1 MIHHERLRPPSHD
14 YPADEWNIIE
24 KGFHPEFLAQVETML
39 ALGNGYLGM
48 RGCPEEGGPNAENG
62 TFINGFY
69 ETRPILYGEE
79 AYGFAKTGQTI
90 LNVTDS
96 KIIKLFVDDE
106 PFWLTTAH
114 LRSYDR
120 RLNMKS
126 GTLDREIL
134 WETPAGKQVLITSR
148 RLVSFVHRHVAAISY
163 RVTLLNAN
171 APIVISSEMV
181 ANEPSARAYGHD
193 PRQAVFAGSALQH
206 RTSRSE
212 DRRITLCH
220 ATEKSRMTLTCAT
233 DHALETDCP
242 HSYKTV
248 HTEDF
253 GQIVFTIEA
262 RPGCPIDLT
271 KYLVYHTSQTA
282 SSEELCDRAEWT
294 LDRVI
299 QQGFQR
305 LLAAQ
310 EQYMD
315 DFWRRSDVQVRD
327 IREDRTRRTTVEI
340 QQAIRF
346 NLFHILQA
354 SARAEDAGVPA
365 KGLTGQAYEG
375 HYFWDTEIYLLPF
388 LTYTC
393 PLIARNLLNFR
404 YQMLEQARARA
415 RQLGHRGAIYPW
427 RTISGEEASA
437 YYAAGTAQYH
447 INADIMY
454 ALRKYVQATDDR
466 LFLQDCGAEMLVE
479 TARFWLDL
487 GFYSDVKGGKFCL
500 NAVTGPDEYN
510 TVVNNNA
517 YTNLMAR
524 ENLRYAAQTVESLR
538 VTTPDVYNALVHKT
552 GLEPSEV
559 EAWTRAAE
567 SMYVPYDEK
576 LRIIPQDDS
585 FLDREP
591 WDFRNTPSDHY
602 PLLLFYHPLNIYR
615 KQVIKQADVVLATFL
630 LGNVFSPEE
639 KQRNFEFY
647 DPLTTG
653 DSSLS
658 SCIEAVIA
666 AQIGDM
672 EKAIRYGMAALLMD
686 LADVG
691 GNVKD
696 GCHIASMGGTWMML
710 TYGLGGLRDD
720 DGTLSFWPHR
730 APEDNAVLRFPLTYR
745 GQTLDVEIGL
755 EMVTY
760 GLREGQCLVIHHE
773 TEEIQLT
780 GEHPQAVRP
789 ISRRSP
795 TPVGKALSTGEL
807 KPFMKNR
814 RDRST

>member
-24 KGFHPEFLAQVETML
+24 KGFHPEFLAQLETML

-69 ETRPILYGEE
+69 ETRPIVYGEE

-106 PFWLTTAH
+106 PFWLPNAH
-114 LRSYDR
+114 CLRYDR
-120 RLNMKS
+120 RLNMRS

-163 RVTLLNAN
+163 RVTLLNAE

-181 ANEPSARAYGHD
+181 ANETSARSNGHD
-193 PRQAVFAGSALQH
+193 PRQASIFAAPALHH
-206 RTSRSE
+206 RPSYAK
-212 DRRITLCH
+212 DRRIVLCH
-220 ATEKSRMTLTCAT
+220 ATEKSRLTLACAT
-233 DHALETDCP
+233 DHALETERPDA
-242 HSYKTV
+242 YKAA
-248 HTEDF
+248 HTEDS
-253 GQIVFTIEA
+253 GQVAFTIQA
-262 RPGCPIDLT
+262 RPGCPIHLT
-271 KYLVYHTSQTA
+271 KYMVYHTSPTA
-282 SSEELCDRAEWT
+282 SSEELCARAEWT
-294 LDRVI
+294 LDRVKH
-299 QQGFQR
+299 QGFQQ

-315 DFWRRSDVQVRD
+315 DFWRRSDIRVRD
-327 IREDRTRRTTVEI
+327 IRDDRVKRSTVEI

-354 SARAEDAGVPA
+354 SARAENSGVPA

-388 LTYTC
+388 LTYTS
-393 PLIARNLLNFR
+393 PRIARNLLTVR
-404 YQMLEQARARA
+404 YNMLTQARAHA
-415 RQLGHRGAIYPW
+415 RLLGHRGAMFPW

-454 ALRKYVQATDDR
+454 ALRKYVQATGDE
-466 LFLQDCGAEMLVE
+466 LFLQDYGAEMLVE

-487 GFYSDVKGGKFCL
+487 GFYSDGKGGKFCI

-538 VTTPDVYNALVHKT
+538 ATTPDVYNALVHKT
-552 GLEPSEV
+552 ALEPSEV

-576 LRIIPQDDS
+576 LKIIPQDDN

-591 WDFRNTPSDHY
+591 WDFQNTPRDHY

-615 KQVIKQADVVLATFL
+615 KQVIKQADVVLAMFL
-630 LGNVFSPEE
+630 LGNAFSQEA

-658 SCIEAVIA
+658 SCIEAIIA

-710 TYGLGGLRDD
+710 TYGFGGMRDD
-720 DGTLSFWPHR
+720 DGILSFWPRR
-730 APEDNAVLRFPLTYR
+730 APEENAILRFPLTYR
-745 GQTLDVEIGL
+745 GQMLEVEIGL
-755 EMVTY
+755 ETVEYT
-760 GLREGQCLVIHHE
+760 LREGACVVIRHE

-780 GEHPQAVRP
+780 PRTSAGRPAGQQEVRSS
-789 ISRRSP
+789 IHRLTIMAEECRGYQR
-795 TPVGKALSTGEL
+795 VR
-807 KPFMKNR
+807 N
-814 RDRST
+814 